1 MDELPLGELKDIPG
15 HWRQAG
21 DQLQRRHQRLQGVR
35 VLAGADSAEGRG
47 NQRVHSHTSH
57 RFQRRQR

>member
-1 MDELPLGELKDIPG
+1 MDELPLGKLQDLPG
-15 HWRQAG
+15 DRRQAG

-47 NQRVHSHTSH
+47 NQRVHADTLH
-57 RFQRRQR
+57 RFKRRQR